1 MLAAIRFRREIEIM
15 EMTQLENVIGKLK
28 GSPLYYLFLSSR
40 ELFHTN
46 FWYWLSTL
54 NKAETLKLFVE
65 DENGNGHLT
74 FKREHNQ
81 KFGEYKSAVDL
92 LISRDKKSYVVIE
105 NKVKDF
111 PTKEQLLR
119 IKNSFNDESIHYIL
133 ATLFFSQEIVFSGW
147 KVKTYEDISYSLIS
161 ENFTSNQYYKSLIK
175 DYKEFIYNL
184 SVLAKLLPLTLEYD
198 FAITFN
204 PVLFNTLNEVKLW
217 EGYQKLRASHLL
229 FHFNN
234 RHDIE
239 TRYSVNHQRATIEF
253 LIRLKDEYLILLSLE
268 DNQLRKTVGG
278 KKPEKFAQNLL
289 ANGIFFSN
297 KFMGR
302 GKKPFLKYDNKG
314 DTQYR
319 YQYEKIPSPISFQE
333 LFDKICSIIDE
344 VRKSRDLIENSIPS
358 D

>member
-1 MLAAIRFRREIEIM
+1 MTF
-15 EMTQLENVIGKLK
+15 TQLEQTIEKLK

-46 FWYWLSTL
+46 FWYWLSTV
-54 NKAETLKLFVE
+54 NKVETLKLFLE
-65 DENGNGHLT
+65 GNSTDENLT

-81 KFGEYKSAVDL
+81 EFREYKAKVDL
-92 LISRDKKSYVVIE
+92 IIKRSNKSFVVIE

-111 PTKEQLLR
+111 PTTEQLQR
-119 IKNSFNDESIHYIL
+119 IRNSFNDDDIHYVL
-133 ATLFFSQEIVFSGW
+133 ATLFFSQEIGFSGW
-147 KVKTYEDISYSLIS
+147 EVKTYEDISHSIIPA
-161 ENFTSNQYYKSLIK
+161 NFTSNAYYKSLIQ

-184 SVLAKLLPLTLEYD
+184 SVLAKLLPLTLDYD

-204 PVLFNTLNEVKLW
+204 PELFNKLNEVKLW

-229 FHFNN
+229 FNFNSQY
-234 RHDIE
+234 DIE
-239 TRYSVNHQRATIEF
+239 TRYSVNHQRATIDF
-253 LIRLKDEYLILLSLE
+253 LIRLRDGYLISLSLE

-278 KKPEKFAQNLL
+278 KQPEKFAQNLL
-289 ANGIFFSN
+289 ANGIFFSAE
-297 KFMGR
+297 FMGR

-319 YQYEKIPSPISFQE
+319 YQYEKIPPQSFQE
-333 LFDKICSIIDE
+333 LFDKIISIMGGVAE
-344 VRKSRDLIENSIPS
+344 QKVLIEKNIPE

>member
-1 MLAAIRFRREIEIM
+1 M

-65 DENGNGHLT
+65 NENGNGQLT

-81 KFGEYKSAVDL
+81 KFGEDKSAVDL

-147 KVKTYEDISYSLIS
+147 KVKTYEDISHSLIP
-161 ENFTSNQYYKSLIK
+161 ENFTSNEYYKNLIQ

-234 RHDIE
+234 RNDIE
-239 TRYSVNHQRATIEF
+239 TRYSVNHQRATIDF
-253 LIRLKDEYLILLSLE
+253 LIRLKDGYLISLSLE
-268 DNQLRKTVGG
+268 DNQLRKTIGG

-289 ANGIFFSN
+289 ENGIFFSN
-297 KFMGR
+297 EFMGR

-319 YQYEKIPSPISFQE
+319 YQYEKISNPISFQE
-333 LFDKICSIIDE
+333 LFDGICSIMGE
-344 VRKSRDLIENSIPS
+344 VWEQRDLVEENISE